1 MIKKKKKKRY
11 KYKALHIRK
20 GWYQRQKSE
29 RLKMWGKSLVSTCGV
44 LNHIMDSTQ
53 INEWF
58 ELMMI
63 RLNSVDVDLYQQDNN
78 AKEKIY
84 QVLQIEIYLFI
95 SMWM

>member
-1 MIKKKKKKRY
+1 M
-11 KYKALHIRK
+11 
-20 GWYQRQKSE
+20 
-29 RLKMWGKSLVSTCGV
+29 STCGV

-95 SMWM
+95 SM